1 MTQKRRL
8 PGIDP
13 AAERALLD
21 EIDVLEN
28 RLHRLGQDGD
38 CAYERAM
45 SARYRSLVEDR
56 KALLSALRAPG
67 TA

>member
-1 MTQKRRL
+1 MIQKRYA
-8 PGIDP
+8 PGVDP
-13 AAERALLD
+13 AAERALLE
-21 EIDVLEN
+21 EIDVLEG
-28 RLHRLGQDGD
+28 RLHRLGPDGD

-56 KALLSALRAPG
+56 KALLTALRTLR